1 MGGRKISHGSVLR
14 TPLTGT
20 NGAAPA
26 WLAIPV
32 ILLLVALIFP
42 FIIFVGPLR
51 LSVYRLVLLVFFFPV
66 VFIWLRGGAGRV
78 RLADIALLFFCAWST
93 LSYAVIHGMAIS
105 VERGGIVLVETIGA
119 YLLARCYIRDADS
132 FLRMVRVLFWIIA
145 ILLPFAAY
153 EALTGQNLLLKFF
166 DAIYPSYRDVYKEP
180 RWGMRR
186 VQGPFEHPILFGVF
200 AGSSVGLVH
209 LVLGYKKVFVT
220 RVFRSAIVSVTAF
233 FSLSSGPLVAAGIQ
247 IAFLLWNGVLRSLE
261 SRWKFLFSL
270 SLMGWF
276 VISVAS
282 SRSVPQI
289 IISLLAFNT
298 SSAWNRLRIWEY
310 GSASVLKHPVFG
322 IGLNDWE
329 RAPWMVDSV
338 DMFWLVPAMRHG
350 FPGGISLHLALALV
364 VLGVLF
370 RKGLSERQNQF
381 RTGFLITMAGFYIS
395 GWTVHYWNA
404 TYVLFMFLLGSG
416 GWLLDAKPE
425 VESDK
430 AGGARPPDRQGLRYR
445 RFPLIST
452 RASEDRPTR
461 GPNSG
466 ADRK

>member
-1 MGGRKISHGSVLR
+1 M
-14 TPLTGT
+14 
-20 NGAAPA
+20 
-26 WLAIPV
+26 
-32 ILLLVALIFP
+32 LLVSLIFP

-51 LSVYRLVLLVFFFPV
+51 LSVYRLVLLIFFFPV
-66 VFIWLRGGAGRV
+66 VFTWLRGGAGRI
-78 RLADIALLFFCAWST
+78 RLADLALLFFCAWST
-93 LSYAVIHGMAIS
+93 LSYAVIHGTAVSI
-105 VERGGIVLVETIGA
+105 ERGGIVLVETMGA
-119 YLLARCYIRDADS
+119 YLLARCYIRNADS
-132 FLRMVRVLFWIIA
+132 FLLMVRVLFWIIA
-145 ILLPFAAY
+145 ILLPFAAF

-200 AGSSVGLVH
+200 CGSAVGLVH
-209 LVLGYKKVFVT
+209 LVLGYEKAFVS
-220 RVFRSAIVSVTAF
+220 RVFRSAIVSVAAF

-247 IAFLLWNGVLRSLE
+247 ISLLLWNGVFCTVK
-261 SRWKFLFSL
+261 SRWKILFSL
-270 SLMGWF
+270 SLIGWF
-276 VISVAS
+276 VISMAS
-282 SRSVPQI
+282 NRSVPQI
-289 IISLLAFNT
+289 VISLLAFNT

-350 FPGGISLHLALALV
+350 FPGGISLHLALGLV
-364 VLGVLF
+364 VLGILL
-370 RKGLSERQNQF
+370 RKGLSKRQNQF

-416 GWLLDAKPE
+416 AWLLDAKPE
-425 VESDK
+425 VESGQIRGTEE
-430 AGGARPPDRQGLRYR
+430 AARQGPRYS

-452 RASEDRPTR
+452 RAPEAPPTVKSNR
-461 GPNSG
+461 GAG
-466 ADRK
+466 RK